1 VDFFCLKLILIE
13 FRVKKV
19 LFGPF
24 IDSESEGTRCELRSR
39 RSGRAEKAVGSMEAA
54 SGANQLGLMFIC
66 WKKDETR
73 RILREFSPCETLLFF
88 RSVALRVLFSA
99 ASAAWPAS
107 SPYRRSE

>member
-1 VDFFCLKLILIE
+1 
-13 FRVKKV
+13 
-19 LFGPF
+19 
-24 IDSESEGTRCELRSR
+24 
-39 RSGRAEKAVGSMEAA
+39 MEAA

-107 SPYRRSE
+107 SPPTDAASENRRCDMKDRSRRNSEPALT